1 MGGEQQRPAERVG
14 PAVVVD
20 EQREDGGEHGGAA
33 RIASLR
39 TACGAVRGSRLI
51 AVMIRSPVRG
61 RCAACAVFVGTGSI
75 LREEGAPGGRG
86 ALLSRAG
93 GYTGS
98 GCRSRRSSTLA
109 VVTR

>member
-1 MGGEQQRPAERVG
+1 M
-14 PAVVVD
+14 
-20 EQREDGGEHGGAA
+20 
-33 RIASLR
+33 R

-61 RCAACAVFVGTGSI
+61 RCTACAVFVGTGFI
-75 LREEGAPGGRG
+75 LREEGAPPGGRG

-98 GCRSRRSSTLA
+98 GCRSRGAGSGARESLPGHHIRRRSSTLA